1 MINRITKIQLLG
13 KVKGY
18 LDISDSFPV
27 PMTYSVADIR
37 DISKRTG
44 AFSKT
49 IVLPNTK
56 NNARLL
62 GHYFDV
68 NIQAGTFNINKLQ
81 ECVLLQNNVPVTQ
94 NAYIQLVNVKKRQ
107 NVQTEDDFVEFEVL
121 IKDNVG
127 DFFTKLGGTLLEQ
140 IDLSGF
146 SHSYTGNTI
155 AASFNNT
162 WEDGYKYILPWI
174 DTPLTSG
181 PPPTYQLA
189 EFKPAI
195 YAKQYWDRIHANAGF
210 EYTWD
215 TLTAN
220 NVRFDKLLIPYNNDD
235 KKLTQD
241 EIDRTKVIAQ
251 NTTQADYNRTAVN
264 CNVGNADQ
272 KFFIPQEIQDQLNIY
287 NESISVYNNPFLLA
301 SPTGLDLKF
310 EIDYDIIFD
319 NQSGTPKIFPFVN
332 LPAYRPMI
340 RVAKLTANSNIN
352 ISEIPIGPPI
362 LFINQISGDYITLQ
376 PGENLIYSNTGTFTT
391 TVTNLNDTD
400 NLIFKIGTRIGAQ
413 TQQSNAIQFRNLDF
427 IIPTTNIIQKFRI
440 KSVKMTIA
448 LNASTI
454 TFGFPINPNS
464 FIPKKV
470 KQSDFIKSICL
481 MYNLFVETDPDNPN
495 RLIYKHRDLFYDTG
509 KVVDWT
515 DKVARNV
522 DQNLKFLPELTS
534 KRLILTYKPDK
545 DLANEVYTNA
555 TKEIYGQHEVIF
567 QNEYV
572 KNIETKELIFSPSPV
587 QPTSFGAVA
596 LYYNGQSPN
605 TNIRILLD
613 NGQQSCGFY
622 RIQNHGTG
630 TNANFT
636 TLNTYPFVSHMDAE
650 VNPTFD
656 INFGVCDFYFY
667 DILNFTT
674 NNLFYNFWARTMAQ
688 IDQGKLFTAYFA
700 LSEADIQKMK
710 LNDKIR
716 IDNSWWNI
724 NKIVDYDAG
733 SNSLTKVELISID
746 PGLKLPTFRGTISE
760 WTSPFEPIKPVRPL
774 RPVLPIRE
782 IKEVNIKLTETR
794 NFNTSI
800 INSDSTV
807 KLMGNTN
814 VTSNE
819 FRGIVIGDNINAKH
833 AGAGIYVGD
842 WLLKDNGSFVYTG
855 LKIIDGGLDEVMN
868 KMKTN
873 PVDIIDGG
881 LDEVRN
887 LDGYY
892 TLYGRVFIDGN
903 PEESPESL

>member
-1 MINRITKIQLLG
+1 
-13 KVKGY
+13 
-18 LDISDSFPV
+18 
-27 PMTYSVADIR
+27 
-37 DISKRTG
+37 
-44 AFSKT
+44 
-49 IVLPNTK
+49 
-56 NNARLL
+56 
-62 GHYFDV
+62 
-68 NIQAGTFNINKLQ
+68 
-81 ECVLLQNNVPVTQ
+81 
-94 NAYIQLVNVKKRQ
+94 LVNVKKRQ

-162 WEDGYKYILPWI
+162 WENGYKYILPWI
-174 DTPLTSG
+174 AEPAVG
-181 PPPTYQLA
+181 AIPTYQLA

-251 NTTQADYNRTAVN
+251 NTTTTNYSTTGANGLNGQT
-264 CNVGNADQ
+264 VG
-272 KFFIPQEIQDQLNIY
+272 FRSPLSIPQEIQDQLNIY
-287 NESISVYNNPFLLA
+287 NTSTSTYTNPFLLTTP
-301 SPTGLDLKF
+301 SSLDIKF
-310 EIDYDIIFD
+310 DIDCDFILN
-319 NQSGTPKIFPFVN
+319 NQSATPKKLAGLLESAFIGAILYEPK
-332 LPAYRPMI
+332 I
-340 RVAKLTANSNIN
+340 RVAKLVGNNTVDVAAIDLPSTLSSSIQTATVLS
-352 ISEIPIGPPI
+352 
-362 LFINQISGDYITLQ
+362 
-376 PGENLIYSNTGTFTT
+376 PGENLVSTINASVSTSI
-391 TVTNLNDTD
+391 TNLNDTD
-400 NLIFKIGTRIGAQ
+400 NLIFTIGTRIINPFDPSQEVGLNWIN
-413 TQQSNAIQFRNLDF
+413 TNGTV
-427 IIPTTNIIQKFRI
+427 PTGERIDQIFRI
-440 KSVKMTIA
+440 RSIKMTVS

-454 TFGFPINPNS
+454 VFSFPINPNS

-481 MYNLFVETDPDNPN
+481 MYNLFVETDPDNSN

-545 DLANEVYTNA
+545 DPANETYTNA

-567 QNEYV
+567 ENEYV

-587 QPTSFGAVA
+587 EPTSFGAVA
-596 LYYNGQSPN
+596 MLYNGQSPN
-605 TNIRILLD
+605 TNVRILLD
-613 NGQQSCGFY
+613 NGPQPCGTY
-622 RIQNHGTG
+622 RIRNYGS
-630 TNANFT
+630 NFT
-636 TLNTYPFVSHMDAE
+636 TLTTYPFVSHMDAV
-650 VNPTFD
+650 VNPSFD

-760 WTSPFEPIKPVRPL
+760 WTSPLVPVKPVRPL
-774 RPVLPIRE
+774 RPVVPVRS
-782 IKEVNIKLTETR
+782 IKEVHVKLTETR

-800 INSDSTV
+800 MNPDGNV
-807 KLMGNTN
+807 LLMGDSN
-814 VTSNE
+814 VINNE
-819 FRGIVIGDNINAKH
+819 FKGIVIGSNINVKYP
-833 AGAGIYVGD
+833 GTGIYVGD

-881 LDEVRN
+881 LNEVRN